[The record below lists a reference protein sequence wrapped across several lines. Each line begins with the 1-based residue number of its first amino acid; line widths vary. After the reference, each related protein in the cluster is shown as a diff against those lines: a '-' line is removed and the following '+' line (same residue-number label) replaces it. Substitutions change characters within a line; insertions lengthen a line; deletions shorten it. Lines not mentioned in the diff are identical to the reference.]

1 MTLVRSAGILVLLT
15 LGAFYPFLPGDYDG
29 LAVAVSLV
37 AQILGAAGLLFV
49 PIGALWLAHKLRK
62 GAHERSY
69 ALAAAILYLPIAVIM
84 SLAGWVS
91 SGFAFGCGV
100 LAVSSFVFVRLRAA
114 LRRANSSHPLDFGY
128 TPFYLTV
135 LPLVGFVLQLVLA
148 SPVTEWSR
156 TRAIANSTELIDAL
170 EQYHA
175 AYGRYPESMAAV
187 WPDYKVSVVGIAQF
201 HYAPHGD
208 GYNLYFEQPLPLISA
223 PGTREFVVYNP
234 RGEHLILS
242 HAAWHLAGPPTE
254 LPARQGW
261 HSVSAASQPHW
272 KRFRFD

>member
-49 PIGALWLAHKLRK
+49 PIGALCLAHKLRK
-62 GAHERSY
+62 GVHDRSY
-69 ALAAAILYLPIAVIM
+69 ALAAAILCVPVAVT
-84 SLAGWVS
+84 LCR
-91 SGFAFGCGV
+91 F
-100 LAVSSFVFVRLRAA
+100 SFSF
-114 LRRANSSHPLDFGY
+114 PY

-135 LPLVGFVLQLVLA
+135 LPLVAFVLQLVLG

-170 EQYHA
+170 EQYRA

-254 LPARQGW
+254 LAARQGW
-261 HSVSAASQPHW
+261 YSVSAASQPHW